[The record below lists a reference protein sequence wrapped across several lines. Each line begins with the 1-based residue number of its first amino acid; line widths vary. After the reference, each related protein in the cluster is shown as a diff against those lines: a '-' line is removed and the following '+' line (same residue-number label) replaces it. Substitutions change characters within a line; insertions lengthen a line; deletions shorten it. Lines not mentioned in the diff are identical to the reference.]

1 MKSRKL
7 VAPSKKTRQNKR
19 ITKVGRRRKAGWL
32 KILAPFV
39 ILIVT
44 SAVIWGAIQQDVL
57 GRALSGLDKG
67 VIWLGR
73 RLGLSLTKVEI
84 EPMEYTSADEILKTS
99 GVYRGQLMLRID
111 PEEVRLAIEKLP
123 WVWSA
128 IVQRRYPDK
137 LYVRCIERQP
147 IAIWNNGK
155 KMVLVDKV
163 GNVLSDHIPNVFS
176 SLPVI
181 AGEEAPEQA
190 PLLFNLLSKFPD
202 IQAQV
207 KTAFL
212 VGKRRWDLLFSHGT
226 KVMLPEED
234 VEEALQRLS
243 VLEEKNLLETYVIQ
257 KIDLRFKGKAVFKVT
272 PEATV
277 KLQTRGTSKE
287 T

>member
-1 MKSRKL
+1 MTSRKL
-7 VAPSKKTRQNKR
+7 TPSAKRPRHSKR

-32 KILAPFV
+32 KILPLLGMFIA
-39 ILIVT
+39 IV
-44 SAVIWGAIQQDVL
+44 ALIWGSIQMDIW
-57 GRALSGLDKG
+57 GRTLSSLDNG
-67 VIWLGR
+67 IVWFGS
-73 RLGLSLTKVEI
+73 RLGLSLTKIEI
-84 EPMEYTSADEILKTS
+84 EPMEYTSADDILKAS
-99 GVYRGQLMLRID
+99 GVHRGQLILRVD

-128 IVQRRYPDK
+128 IVQRRYPDT

-163 GNVLSDHIPNVFS
+163 GNVLSESIPNVFS

-181 AGEEAPEQA
+181 AGEQAPERA
-190 PLLFNLLSKFPD
+190 PMLFQLLSRFPD

-207 KTAFL
+207 KTAFF
-212 VGKRRWDLLFSHGT
+212 VGKRRWDLMFSHGT

-243 VLEEKNLLETYVIQ
+243 GLEEKKLLETYVIQ

-272 PEATV
+272 PEATL

>member
-7 VAPSKKTRQNKR
+7 VAPSKKTRSSKR
-19 ITKVGRRRKAGWL
+19 TTKVDQRRKAVWV
-32 KILAPFV
+32 KVLAPLGGFV
-39 ILIVT
+39 FLA
-44 SAVIWGAIQQDVL
+44 AVIWGALQLDVL
-57 GRALSGLDKG
+57 GRTRLGLDKG
-67 VIWLGR
+67 VIWFGS
-73 RLGLSLTKVEI
+73 RLGLCLTKVEI
-84 EPMEYTSADEILKTS
+84 EPMEYTSADEILKAS

-111 PEEVRLAIEKLP
+111 PEDVRLAIEKLP

-128 IVQRRYPDK
+128 IVRRRYPDT

-155 KMVLVDKV
+155 KMLLVDKV
-163 GNVLSDHIPNVFS
+163 GDVLSDHIPDVFS
-176 SLPVI
+176 SLPAI
-181 AGEEAPEQA
+181 AGEGAPERA
-190 PLLFNLLSKFPD
+190 PKLFNLLSKFPD

-207 KTAFL
+207 KAAFL
-212 VGKRRWDLLFSHGT
+212 IGKRRWDLLFSHGT

-243 VLEEKNLLETYVIQ
+243 ELEDKNLLETYVIK
-257 KIDLRFKGKAVFKVT
+257 KIDLRFKGKTIFKVA

-277 KLQTRGTSKE
+277 KLQTRGTTKE